1 MDEENTSVRFPKIF
15 NWAFL
20 AVLGITV
27 ISFLLLAILYPLL
40 FTIPLS
46 ALEERALRM
55 CDWGFK
61 TGLGA
66 LAGLLTGKFAS

>member
-1 MDEENTSVRFPKIF
+1 M
-15 NWAFL
+15 
-20 AVLGITV
+20 LGITV